1 MQKKKKKKVGLHS
14 AQPIILSIFYIA
26 PFFLTSWFTPFHIF
40 FFLLFSHPHTSSHT
54 PRFPLFSVLNF
65 LSSLSF
71 YVVFLFLL
79 LFSCVCV
86 FFNLRVLHLIWLFST
101 SHSSF
106 SLWLFC
112 FAFFFLFFCKS
123 HLFISFISSSIYI
136 YFFGWDFS
144 FIVQTPCQLNLEFQP
159 VFIEGFLIERV
170 RRGFLV

>member
-65 LSSLSF
+65 HSSLSF

-79 LFSCVCV
+79 LFSFMCI
-86 FFNLRVLHLIWLFST
+86 FFNIPMLHLIWLFFT
-101 SHSSF
+101 SQSSF
-106 SLWLFC
+106 SPWFFC
-112 FAFFFLFFCKS
+112 FAFFFFFVRYDCLFHLFLLLFF
-123 HLFISFISSSIYI
+123 
-136 YFFGWDFS
+136 FF
-144 FIVQTPCQLNLEFQP
+144 
-159 VFIEGFLIERV
+159 
-170 RRGFLV
+170 FLVEILVLQSKLYASRILNFSWYLLRVS

>member
-26 PFFLTSWFTPFHIF
+26 SFFLTSWFTPFHIF

-79 LFSCVCV
+79 LFSFMCI
-86 FFNLRVLHLIWLFST
+86 FFNIPMLHLIWFFFT
-101 SHSSF
+101 SQSSF
-106 SLWLFC
+106 SPWFFC
-112 FAFFFLFFCKS
+112 FAFFFFFCKVR
-123 HLFISFISSSIYI
+123 LFISFISSSI
-136 YFFGWDFS
+136 FFFFFWLRF
-144 FIVQTPCQLNLEFQP
+144 
-159 VFIEGFLIERV
+159 
-170 RRGFLV
+170 